1 MANINELKE
10 LLLGIGVEAEVVNTV
25 TPTAALSQ
33 SNFDSLDWPAF
44 IVAVETRYGV
54 KISDIDS
61 LRLKTLNDFIQ
72 FIEAEA

>member
-1 MANINELKE
+1 M
-10 LLLGIGVEAEVVNTV
+10 

-33 SNFDSLDWPAF
+33 FNFDSLDWPAF
-44 IVAVETRYGV
+44 IVAVENRYGV
-54 KISDIDS
+54 KIPDGDS

>member
-25 TPTAALSQ
+25 TSTAALSQ
-33 SNFDSLDWPAF
+33 YNFDSLDWSAF

-54 KISDIDS
+54 KISDGDS

>member
-25 TPTAALSQ
+25 TSTAALSQ
-33 SNFDSLDWPAF
+33 YNFDSLDWPAF
-44 IVAVETRYGV
+44 IVAVENRYGV
-54 KISDIDS
+54 KISDGDS

-72 FIEAEA
+72 VIEAEA